1 VSAPLSPGQR
11 RAWTAYRT
19 LRLALDARLARELED
34 RSAVSMP
41 DVDVL
46 AAVRAMA
53 DGAGTD
59 GAGTDGAGTD
69 GWPVA
74 LAPDPRPDAR
84 TAHCVRVAALADRMG
99 WSRSRLSRQLGRMER
114 RGLIARVPCEL
125 DGRGDDVELTAAG
138 RAALDTAEPVLVD
151 AVRVHFA
158 EALTEPQLAA
168 LTAICEALTHHQ
180 RS

>member
-1 VSAPLSPGQR
+1 MSAALSPGQR
-11 RAWTAYRT
+11 RAWTAYRA

-46 AAVRAMA
+46 AAVRAIG
-53 DGAGTD
+53 DGS
-59 GAGTDGAGTD
+59 GTD

-84 TAHCVRVAALADRMG
+84 TALCVRVAALADRMG

-125 DGRGDDVELTAAG
+125 DGRGDDVELTEAG
-138 RAALDTAEPVLVD
+138 RAALDAAEPVLVD

-168 LTAICEALTHHQ
+168 LSEICEALTRRQHTG
-180 RS
+180 SAGG

>member
-1 VSAPLSPGQR
+1 MSAPRSPGQR
-11 RAWTAYRT
+11 RAWTAYRA

-46 AAVRAMA
+46 AAVRAIA
-53 DGAGTD
+53 GGAAGDGR
-59 GAGTDGAGTD
+59 D

-168 LTAICEALTHHQ
+168 LTEICEALTHHQ